1 MRSSVESGNI
11 EDIEEWGKKKKARFE
26 KERETLNRRMD
37 ALNKSIDEFEE
48 KKKQMKTSLEE
59 EKDLELDPGF
69 PRMVEKGIIRIT
81 NKQEE
86 LSKRREELTT
96 RMKELDYEEL
106 QLKALLGHEKY
117 HDWLELKKKRDE
129 AAEAVARLEAEMTQ
143 LMERII
149 VDTQER
155 K

>member
-1 MRSSVESGNI
+1 MRSSVESGNL
-11 EDIEEWGKKKKARFE
+11 EEWGETKKARFE

-37 ALNKSIDEFEE
+37 ALNKQIEEFEE

-59 EKDLELDPGF
+59 EKDPELNPEF

-86 LSKRREELTT
+86 LSKRREELTK
-96 RMKELDYEEL
+96 RMKELDNEEQ
-106 QLKALLGHEKY
+106 QLNALLGHEKY

-129 AAEAVARLEAEMTQ
+129 AAEEMARLEAEMTQ
-143 LMERII
+143 LIERII
-149 VDTQER
+149 IDTKLKR
-155 K
+155 

>member
-1 MRSSVESGNI
+1 MRSSVGSSN
-11 EDIEEWGKKKKARFE
+11 IEEWGVEKKARFK
-26 KERETLNRRMD
+26 KERETLNRKMD
-37 ALNKSIDEFEE
+37 ALNKRIEE
-48 KKKQMKTSLEE
+48 LEEQKKQMKTTLEE
-59 EKDLELDPGF
+59 EKDPELDPGF
-69 PRMVEKGIIRIT
+69 PRMVEKGIIRVT

-96 RMKELDYEEL
+96 RMKELDYEEQ
-106 QLKALLGHEKY
+106 QLRALLGHEKY

-129 AAEAVARLEAEMTQ
+129 AAEEVARLEAEMTQ
-143 LMERII
+143 LMERIM